1 MGLERTNGYCSNLFA
16 KRQRFGEKCPS
27 NSYLPVSFSY
37 SIMCSTAA
45 GRWRPSRLNPFVER
59 YRQSWRLRIS
69 PDPGETRRIER
80 WLATARVFLAIST
93 LVAIRMDPSE
103 LGNSWAAY
111 GLFVFYLANGILIMM
126 LLRRRQ
132 ESTAGFRL
140 LVHAQDIAWPALIS
154 IFAEG
159 PRTPFFL
166 FFFFV
171 LAAAAYRWGLWETL
185 GTAAAEVALLWI
197 ESFVLIHGWLER
209 GPPSWRAWFGLRVN
223 AGTFEPQRL
232 FMLSVYL
239 LVMGLLLGYLAERQ
253 KHLRAEKAVVSG
265 TLARIRVEAGLTGT
279 IEQIFRDAMSMYGA
293 SRVVVASQESHS
305 QRMFVGELNPQ
316 DGRAGPSE
324 FHWLESASRDVKTY
338 LEEFPGEV
346 CYAAI
351 QRNRWTTLALD
362 QTGHEVPVENLAAL
376 SQLREVQP
384 YDSLITVAFLFGSEW
399 RGRVFLFNPS
409 WRGEKQEELRFLL
422 DLVHQV
428 GPAVYNVYLLHR
440 LRRRAG
446 AAERARF
453 ARELHDG
460 AVQSLIAVEMQVDVL
475 RRQADAGKPIG
486 AELGRI
492 QGLLREEVLKLRELM
507 QQMKAIEV
515 DAQRLLRVLHDTVER
530 FQRETGISARFVTD
544 IETLDMP
551 QRVCREVLRI
561 VQEGLV
567 NVRKHSGARH
577 VLVRLGSTGRN
588 WNLTLEDDGKGF
600 PFAGRYNQEQMEAAG
615 KGPMVIKERVGLI
628 AGELTVES
636 NPGQGTRLEVS
647 VPRNGEVPHEL

>member
-1 MGLERTNGYCSNLFA
+1 M
-16 KRQRFGEKCPS
+16 
-27 NSYLPVSFSY
+27 
-37 SIMCSTAA
+37 
-45 GRWRPSRLNPFVER
+45 RLNPLVEH
-59 YRQSWRLRIS
+59 YRHSWRLRIP

-93 LVAIRMDPSE
+93 LVAIRMDPTE

-111 GLFVFYLANGILIMM
+111 GLFVFYLANGILILM
-126 LLRRRQ
+126 LLRRR
-132 ESTAGFRL
+132 ERSTAGFRL
-140 LVHAQDIAWPALIS
+140 LVHAGDVVWPALIS

-159 PRTPFFL
+159 PRAPFYL

-185 GTAAAEVALLWI
+185 CTAAAEVALLWI
-197 ESFVLIHGWLER
+197 ESFILIHRWPL
-209 GPPSWRAWFGLRVN
+209 GPLGFFGLRVN
-223 AGTFEPQRL
+223 VREFEPQRL

-239 LVMGLLLGYLAERQ
+239 LVMGLLLGYLAEQQ
-253 KHLRAEKAVVSG
+253 KHLRAEKAVVTG
-265 TLARIRVEAGLTGT
+265 TLSRVRVEAGLTGT
-279 IEQIFRDAMSMYGA
+279 IEQIFQEAMSMYGA

-305 QRMFVGELNPQ
+305 QRVFVGELEQAN
-316 DGRAGPSE
+316 GRVPSE
-324 FHWLESASRDVKTY
+324 FRWLDSGSRDAKTY
-338 LEEFPGEV
+338 LDDFPGEV
-346 CYAAI
+346 CYASV
-351 QRNRWTTLALD
+351 RGDRWTTLALD
-362 QTGHEVPVENLAAL
+362 DTGHAVPVANLAPI
-376 SQLREVQP
+376 SRLRDIQKDAQKF
-384 YDSLITVAFLFGSEW
+384 DSLITVAFLFGSEW

-486 AELGRI
+486 SELGRI

-507 QQMKAIEV
+507 QQMKAIDV
-515 DAQRLLRVLHDTVER
+515 DSQRLLGVLTDTVER
-530 FQRETGISARFVTD
+530 FQRETGIQARFVTD
-544 IETLDMP
+544 LEDLDMP
-551 QRVCREVLRI
+551 QRVCREILRI

-577 VLVRLGSTGRN
+577 ALVRLGSSPEK
-588 WNLTLEDDGKGF
+588 WSLTVEDDGKGF
-600 PFAGRYNQEQMEAAG
+600 PFTGRYNHDQMEEAG
-615 KGPMVIKERVGLI
+615 KGPVIIKERVLLI

-636 NPGQGTRLEVS
+636 NPGQGTRLEIS
-647 VPRNGEVPHEL
+647 VPRSGEVPHEF

>member
-1 MGLERTNGYCSNLFA
+1 M
-16 KRQRFGEKCPS
+16 
-27 NSYLPVSFSY
+27 
-37 SIMCSTAA
+37 
-45 GRWRPSRLNPFVER
+45 NPHVER
-59 YRQSWRLRIS
+59 YRQSWRLRVA

-80 WLATARVFLAIST
+80 WLATARLFLAVSA
-93 LVAIRMDPSE
+93 LVAIQMDPTE
-103 LGNSWAAY
+103 LGHSWAAY
-111 GLFVFYLANGILIMM
+111 GLFVFYMANGILILM

-132 ESTAGFRL
+132 QSTSAFRL
-140 LVHAQDIAWPALIS
+140 MVHAGDIVWPALIS
-154 IFAEG
+154 IFSEG

-166 FFFFV
+166 FFVFV

-185 GTAAAEVALLWI
+185 ATAAAEVALLWA
-197 ESFVLIHGWLER
+197 ESFIVLHLSLGAHGSLPWPFLN
-209 GPPSWRAWFGLRVN
+209 GLRVN
-223 AGTFEPQRL
+223 TVDFEPKRL

-239 LVMGLLLGYLAERQ
+239 LVMGLLLGYLAEQQ
-253 KHLRAEKAVVSG
+253 KHLRAEKAVVTG
-265 TLARIRVEAGLTGT
+265 TLSKIRVEAGLTGT
-279 IEQIFRDAMSMYGA
+279 IEQIFREAMAMYGA
-293 SRVVVASQESHS
+293 SQLVVASQEAHS
-305 QRMFVGELNPQ
+305 QRVFVGELNG
-316 DGRAGPSE
+316 DSKSGPTE
-324 FHWLESASRDVKTY
+324 FRWLDSASRDAKTY
-338 LEEFPGEV
+338 LDGFSGAV
-346 CYAAI
+346 CYAAVDRD
-351 QRNRWTTLALD
+351 QWTTLALD
-362 QTGHEVPVENLAAL
+362 DNGHSVSVESTAPFTE
-376 SQLREVQP
+376 LRELRTFN
-384 YDSLITVAFLFGSEW
+384 SLITVAFLFGSEW
-399 RGRVFLFNPS
+399 RGRIFLFDPS

-515 DAQRLLRVLHDTVER
+515 NAQRLLGVLNDTVER

-544 IETLDMP
+544 LENLEMP
-551 QRVCREVLRI
+551 QRVCREILRI

-577 VLVRLGSTGRN
+577 VLVRLGLDPERWS
-588 WNLTLEDDGKGF
+588 LIVEDDGKGF
-600 PFAGRYNQEQMEAAG
+600 PFAGRYNRNQMDEAG
-615 KGPMVIKERVGLI
+615 KGPMMIMERVGLI

-636 NPGQGTRLEVS
+636 NPGQGTRLEVT
-647 VPRNGEVPHEL
+647 VPRNVEVPHEF